1 MGSKEKLMNASKR
14 LKPIKQL
21 AENKEK
27 AAAQNL
33 GKSVEYRK
41 LQLNK
46 LAQLRNYRA
55 EYVLSMSEKT
65 QQGMFGDQLQQYH
78 LFLTKLDTAIQHQ
91 EQVVEESEKSLVQSQ
106 DNWREDNS
114 RNNAIGSAID
124 KIKNKENRQSEKRE
138 SAQVDEMSTQ
148 AFLRQKRF

>member
-1 MGSKEKLMNASKR
+1 MSSSKR

-27 AAAQNL
+27 KAAQNL

-55 EYVLSMSEKT
+55 EYVNSMSQKT

-78 LFLTKLDTAIQHQ
+78 PFLTKLDTAIQHQ
-91 EQVVEESEKSLVQSQ
+91 EQIVAQSEQSLVESQ
-106 DNWREDNS
+106 DNWRGDSS
-114 RNNAIGSAID
+114 RANAISSAID
-124 KIKNKENRQSEKRE
+124 KMKTKENQQKEKRE
-138 SAQVDEMSTQ
+138 NAQVDELSTQ
-148 AFLRQKRF
+148 AFIRQKQF

>member
-1 MGSKEKLMNASKR
+1 MSSSKR

-27 AAAQNL
+27 KAAQNL

-55 EYVLSMSEKT
+55 EYVNSMSQKT

-91 EQVVEESEKSLVQSQ
+91 EQIVAQSEQSLVESQ
-106 DNWREDNS
+106 DNWRADSS
-114 RNNAIGSAID
+114 RANAISSAID
-124 KIKNKENRQSEKRE
+124 KMKTKENQQKEKRE
-138 SAQVDEMSTQ
+138 NAQVSELSTQ
-148 AFLRQKRF
+148 AFIRQKQF

>member
-1 MGSKEKLMNASKR
+1 MSSSKR

-27 AAAQNL
+27 KAAQNL

-55 EYVLSMSEKT
+55 EYVNSMSQKT

-91 EQVVEESEKSLVQSQ
+91 EQIVAQSEQSLVESQ
-106 DNWREDNS
+106 DNWRADS
-114 RNNAIGSAID
+114 SWANAISSAID
-124 KIKNKENRQSEKRE
+124 KMKTKENQQKEKRE
-138 SAQVDEMSTQ
+138 NAQVDELSTQ
-148 AFLRQKRF
+148 AFIRQKQF

>member
-1 MGSKEKLMNASKR
+1 MSSSKR

-27 AAAQNL
+27 KAAQNL

-55 EYVLSMSEKT
+55 EYVNSMSQKT

-91 EQVVEESEKSLVQSQ
+91 EQIGAQSEQSLVESQ
-106 DNWREDNS
+106 DNWRADSS
-114 RNNAIGSAID
+114 RANAISSAID
-124 KIKNKENRQSEKRE
+124 KMKTKENQQKEKRE
-138 SAQVDEMSTQ
+138 NAQVDELSTQ
-148 AFLRQKRF
+148 AFIRQKQF

>member
-1 MGSKEKLMNASKR
+1 MSSSKR

-27 AAAQNL
+27 KAAQNL

-55 EYVLSMSEKT
+55 EYVNSMSQKT

-91 EQVVEESEKSLVQSQ
+91 EQIVAQSEQSLVESQ
-106 DNWREDNS
+106 DNWRADSS
-114 RNNAIGSAID
+114 RANAISSAID
-124 KIKNKENRQSEKRE
+124 KMKTKENQQKEKRE
-138 SAQVDEMSTQ
+138 NAQVDELSTQ
-148 AFLRQKRF
+148 AFIRQKQF

>member
-1 MGSKEKLMNASKR
+1 MSSSKR

-27 AAAQNL
+27 KAAQNL

-55 EYVLSMSEKT
+55 EYVNSMSQKT

-91 EQVVEESEKSLVQSQ
+91 EQIVAHSEQSLVESQ
-106 DNWREDNS
+106 DNWRADSS
-114 RNNAIGSAID
+114 RANAISSAID
-124 KIKNKENRQSEKRE
+124 KMKTKENQQKEKRE
-138 SAQVDEMSTQ
+138 NAQVDELSTQ
-148 AFLRQKRF
+148 AFIRQKQF

>member
-1 MGSKEKLMNASKR
+1 MSSSKR

-27 AAAQNL
+27 EAAQNL

-55 EYVLSMSEKT
+55 EYLKSMSQKT

-78 LFLTKLDTAIQHQ
+78 LFLTKLDTAIHHQ
-91 EQVVEESEKSLVQSQ
+91 EQVVEESEQSLVESQ
-106 DNWREDNS
+106 DNWRADSS
-114 RNNAIGSAID
+114 RANAISSAID
-124 KIKNKENRQSEKRE
+124 KIKVKENQQQEKRE
-138 SAQVDEMSTQ
+138 SAQVDELSTQ
-148 AFLRQKRF
+148 AFIRQKQVY

>member
-1 MGSKEKLMNASKR
+1 MSSSKR

-21 AENKEK
+21 AENKQK
-27 AAAQNL
+27 AAAQTL

-55 EYVLSMSEKT
+55 EYVNSMSQKT

-78 LFLTKLDTAIQHQ
+78 LFLTKLDTAIKHQ
-91 EQVVEESEKSLVQSQ
+91 EQVVEESEQSLVESQ
-106 DNWREDNS
+106 DNWRADSS
-114 RNNAIGSAID
+114 RANAISSAID
-124 KIKNKENRQSEKRE
+124 KMKTKENQQQEKRE
-138 SAQVDEMSTQ
+138 NAQVDELSTQ
-148 AFLRQKRF
+148 AFIRQKQF